1 MWGAREMRD
10 EESELERRLAWMFL
24 KGDVGVE
31 GGERECLV
39 VVEHFC
45 LPPLLRLLPLP
56 P

>member
-1 MWGAREMRD
+1 MRD

-39 VVEHFC
+39 VVELF
-45 LPPLLRLLPLP
+45 LSSTSRLLPLP